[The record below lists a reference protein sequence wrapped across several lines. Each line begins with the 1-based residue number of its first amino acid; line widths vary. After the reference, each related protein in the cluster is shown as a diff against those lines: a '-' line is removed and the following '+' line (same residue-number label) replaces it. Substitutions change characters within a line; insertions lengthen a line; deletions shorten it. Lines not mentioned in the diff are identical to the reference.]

1 MIEVSA
7 NNNPSV
13 RRILTIDGG
22 GIVGTFPA
30 AFLAA
35 IEDNLGTGP
44 IGQYFDLI
52 VGTSTGGIIALGL
65 AMGMSA
71 KEVLQ
76 LYEEQGPAI
85 FGQDGNRWKR
95 TIKKAWRRAKH
106 FVSAKH
112 TPEPLRVA
120 LDAVF
125 KDRQIGEAVTRV
137 VVPAWNPSLQKV
149 YVYKTAHHPRFETDY
164 RSKIVD
170 AAMATAAAPTFFPRY
185 ITANEVGL
193 IDGGVWANNPTGLA
207 VVEAIGVLRWPRESI
222 RVLSLGCFDEV
233 YRIGNAPGILTLG
246 MLGTKAIKL
255 FMDGQSHSSLGT
267 AFLLT
272 GHEHE
277 AERIFR
283 INHAVPRGSFGL
295 DDTQKIAEL
304 KGMGF
309 SMARERIPTL
319 RKVFFG
325 EPAEPF
331 VPFHQ
336 LDKSA

>member
-1 MIEVSA
+1 MPDVSTS
-7 NNNPSV
+7 PEEPI
-13 RRILTIDGG
+13 RRILSIDGG

-35 IEDNLGTGP
+35 LEETLGAGP

-65 AMGMSA
+65 AMGLPA
-71 KEVLQ
+71 TEVLR
-76 LYEEQGPAI
+76 LYEEQGPTI
-85 FGQDGNRWKR
+85 FGQGGNRWLR
-95 TIKKAWRRAKH
+95 PVSNAWRWGKR

-112 TPEPLRVA
+112 SAEPLRGA
-120 LDAVF
+120 LTSVF
-125 KDRQIGEAVTRV
+125 KDRKIGEATTRV

-149 YVYKTAHHPRFETDY
+149 YVYKTAHHRRFETDY
-164 RSKIVD
+164 KSKVVD
-170 AAMATAAAPTFFPRY
+170 AAMATAAAPTFLPRHV
-185 ITANEVGL
+185 TSDEVGL

-207 VVEAIGVLRWPRESI
+207 VVEAIGVLRWPREKI

-233 YRIGNAPGILTLG
+233 YRIGKAPGITT
-246 MLGTKAIKL
+246 LGTKAINL
-255 FMDGQSHSSLGT
+255 LMDGQSHSSMGT

-277 AERIFR
+277 AERVFR
-283 INHAVPRGSFGL
+283 ITHTVPFGSFGL
-295 DDTQKIAEL
+295 DDTRKIAEL

-325 EPAEPF
+325 ESAEPF

-336 LDKSA
+336 LTAPA

>member
-1 MIEVSA
+1 
-7 NNNPSV
+7 
-13 RRILTIDGG
+13 
-22 GIVGTFPA
+22 
-30 AFLAA
+30 
-35 IEDNLGTGP
+35 
-44 IGQYFDLI
+44 

-71 KEVLQ
+71 TEVLK
-76 LYEEQGPAI
+76 LYEEQGPTI
-85 FGQDGNRWKR
+85 FGQDGNRWLR
-95 TIKKAWRRAKH
+95 PFSKAWRGAKR

-112 TPEPLRVA
+112 SPEPLRDA
-120 LDAVF
+120 LTSVF
-125 KDRQIGEAVTRV
+125 KDRKIGEAVKRV

-164 RSKIVD
+164 KSNVVD
-170 AAMATAAAPTFFPRY
+170 AAMATAAAPTFFPRHV
-185 ITANEVGL
+185 TSDEVGL

-207 VVEAIGVLRWPRESI
+207 VVEAVGVLRWPRESI

-233 YRIGNAPGILTLG
+233 YRIGRAPGITT
-246 MLGTKAIKL
+246 LGTKAIKL

-277 AERIFR
+277 AERVFR
-283 INHAVPRGSFGL
+283 ITHTVPSGSFGL

-325 EPAEPF
+325 EPAQPF

-336 LDKSA
+336 LHNAA